1 MGDEDVLA
9 DEFIPEVLEV
19 LTPDVDLAHPVSLK
33 EITKAATEKLERDII
48 LKALEANGGNRR
60 KTARWLNISYRSLL
74 YKLGRH
80 IWQAIPSALEG
91 RGSISRSLWLEP

>member
-74 YKLGRH
+74 YKLGEAHLAGYPVR
-80 IWQAIPSALEG
+80 A
-91 RGSISRSLWLEP
+91 RRSRLDQQTPLA